1 MLPVESEEGD
11 GEIDIAKVC
20 THMAWYRP
28 LAVKPQR
35 GMQFNCSLGIASED
49 GKFVGE
55 RENLLNGAGGMTD
68 FAPGGLHKYRDDSFA
83 VTSQSQSLL
92 TWRLSLLFLLLM
104 LL

>member
-1 MLPVESEEGD
+1 MEGN

-20 THMAWYRP
+20 THIAWYRP

-35 GMQFNCSLGIASED
+35 GMQFNCSLGTASED

-55 RENLLNGAGGMTD
+55 RENLLTGAGGMTD
-68 FAPGGLHKYRDDSFA
+68 LAPGGLQKYRDDSFA
-83 VTSQSQSLL
+83 VTSESQSFL
-92 TWRLSLLFLLLM
+92 TWLLSLLFLLLM